1 MLTAAQ
7 VAPLLGLRPRAVYDL
22 AARGILACYRLGAD
36 RGAVRCM
43 CRIRAGSGRNPPTPT
58 HVATPAGPCPLA
70 GWAMP
75 NVKLLPLL

>member
-7 VAPLLGLRPRAVYDL
+7 VAPLLGLPSWVRASS
-22 AARGILACYRLGAD
+22 AI
-36 RGAVRCM
+36 RCM